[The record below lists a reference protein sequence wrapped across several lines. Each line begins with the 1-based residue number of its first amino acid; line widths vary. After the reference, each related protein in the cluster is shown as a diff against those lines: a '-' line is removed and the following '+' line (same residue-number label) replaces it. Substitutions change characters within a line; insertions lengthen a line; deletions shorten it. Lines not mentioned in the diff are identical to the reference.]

1 MATATNPSNARD
13 EALAFFRESELPA
26 GWSWVNDLSPLNLRL
41 FAVELA
47 DAIKESVITGDE
59 SHLLELLA
67 DWKAT
72 GRAGRGAGRPGRGPA
87 AQGIRAEAAVRLPQ
101 RLMPY

>member
-47 DAIKESVITGDE
+47 DAIKESVITADE

-72 GRAGRGAGRPGRGPA
+72 AELDAAPDVLEEVRRPKESERRPLSDFLNA
-87 AQGIRAEAAVRLPQ
+87 
-101 RLMPY
+101 

>member
-72 GRAGRGAGRPGRGPA
+72 AELDAAPDVLEEVRRPKESERRPLSDFLNA
-87 AQGIRAEAAVRLPQ
+87 
-101 RLMPY
+101 